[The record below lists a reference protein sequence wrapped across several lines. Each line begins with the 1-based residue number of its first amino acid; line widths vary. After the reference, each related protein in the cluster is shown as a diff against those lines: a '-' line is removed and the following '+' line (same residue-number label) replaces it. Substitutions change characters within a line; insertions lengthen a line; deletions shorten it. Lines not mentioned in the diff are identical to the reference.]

1 VTRRRG
7 DESRTDRPLRANQ
20 PQHRHEKQRRENPHP
35 FVLTKLAEQRGADLR
50 TQVERDRLAR
60 RAAGASDAVRRQPW
74 TGLPAVVATAVALA
88 LLLAAGN
95 AAGQEFS
102 PPAQP
107 ALAQAVDDTDA
118 DALQKVREA
127 TP

>member
-1 VTRRRG
+1 MTV
-7 DESRTDRPLRANQ
+7 
-20 PQHRHEKQRRENPHP
+20 NPHP
-35 FVLTKLAEQRGADLR
+35 FVLTKLAEQRGTDLR

-60 RAAGASDAVRRQPW
+60 RATGASDAARRQPW
-74 TGLPAVVATAVALA
+74 TGLPAIVATAVALA

-95 AAGQEFS
+95 AAGQESS
-102 PPAQP
+102 PPAQS

-118 DALQKVREA
+118 NAVQKVREA

>member
-1 VTRRRG
+1 MTV
-7 DESRTDRPLRANQ
+7 
-20 PQHRHEKQRRENPHP
+20 NPHP
-35 FVLTKLAEQRGADLR
+35 FVLTKLAEQRGADLW
-50 TQVERDRLAR
+50 TQVERDRLAG
-60 RAAGASDAVRRQPW
+60 RAAGESDAVRRQPW

>member
-1 VTRRRG
+1 MTV
-7 DESRTDRPLRANQ
+7 
-20 PQHRHEKQRRENPHP
+20 NPHP

-50 TQVERDRLAR
+50 TQVERDRLAG

-95 AAGQEFS
+95 AAGQESS
-102 PPAQP
+102 PPTQS
-107 ALAQAVDDTDA
+107 ALVQAVDDTDA
-118 DALQKVREA
+118 DAVQKVREA